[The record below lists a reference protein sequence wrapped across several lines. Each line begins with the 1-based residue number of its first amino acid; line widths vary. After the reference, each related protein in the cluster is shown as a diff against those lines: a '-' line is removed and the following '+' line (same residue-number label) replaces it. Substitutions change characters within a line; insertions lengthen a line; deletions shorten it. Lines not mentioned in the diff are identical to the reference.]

1 MTQPRILVLP
11 GVQPALAQLL
21 HRVRVRDCQA
31 RGHHRPTARHD
42 VGFTCSHCG
51 LILDGVDP

>member
-1 MTQPRILVLP
+1 MTQPRILVLD
-11 GVQPALAQLL
+11 GVDPALARLL
-21 HRVRVRDCQA
+21 HLIRVRDCQA
-31 RGHHRPTARHD
+31 AGHHRPIVRHD